1 MADNTSDQFTMASF
15 LDLLAQNQPQFQTR
29 SALIILGL
37 QNDFVAPQ
45 AGFLEELQPYGFLD
59 RIKAVIP
66 QFREKGEIV
75 WARSEYAGDVTVN
88 DSEEEHGERVIYR
101 VEEKSDDVAVDSD
114 SEEDHDDVD
123 PLEADVDPSPPVSPT
138 HPPDGMTRTQAL
150 LETIKQDR
158 ARSETPEELQRLPT
172 IQRDEGSEELFL
184 DKAER
189 LRVFCIAGTWG
200 AEIEDSFKPFMDE
213 SRDLQII
220 KTKYSAFTNTNLLL
234 TLRTKLVTEIYL
246 CGVLTNMSIYA
257 TAMDAA
263 RHGLVINVLEDCCGY
278 RHRPLHDESVKQ
290 MKELMGATMAISLE
304 LSKLIGNS
312 TESDPVRSSKDREI
326 VEGALERMTLSD
338 SLPGSTSTGTPSS
351 SNAAND
357 AEVSRPRR
365 IRQKPI
371 VRRSGG
377 TRERAEAAVSNTQQ
391 ESGVSVPHPNRMY
404 KQPRFRGKRESQRL
418 KDEFEKVD
426 ARIEGAIAKLNDHL
440 NSGVRLIE
448 DARKP
453 AALTDDEERL
463 VAAVRQKE
471 GEASIPATVGTKNS
485 DQDLGPDDMI
495 GEGDSCIIQELL
507 QSKGG
512 PNPAAGDFDVENIF
526 QQLYDEVRWQ
536 KMFHQQGEVPRL
548 VAVQG
553 EIGEDGTEPVYRH
566 PSDQAL
572 PTMRFSPAVQ
582 QIREQVQK
590 ALKHPVN
597 HVLIQ
602 LYRCG
607 ADYISE
613 HADKTLDIVHGSSIA
628 NASFGAQRTMR
639 LRLKK
644 SALTPGQLETYEQDP
659 AGSRQTQRTIMPH
672 NSLFILGPKTN
683 MRWLHGINTDKR
695 PPSTRT
701 EAETAYGGIRISL
714 TFRHIGTFISPGADG
729 RQRIWGQGA
738 TNKSK
743 ETAKRPINDNPSES
757 EKLVHAFGKENHES
771 DHFDW
776 KRVYGNGSDVLHL
789 RESPENTPI
798 LFLGLDRVQ
807 NLRVKMWLEE
817 LALPHATV
825 EAPPEVEF
833 SAFSKRRG
841 RTVAFRDTDSKHTE
855 VDGALEILAYLDR
868 TIDSDGHTATKD
880 DSTEE
885 AGHNKDNTSLHPSFL
900 YESVDIYTLWLH
912 HFHVQFSSPH
922 EPTATPHPLYF
933 TLKHRDS
940 SLDSNGFL
948 AGATFTIVDCAIWPV
963 IREMRYAMGTSRRTD
978 LGRQEFDKEFPRL
991 WAWFGRVEGRGATKR
1006 AMR

>member
-1 MADNTSDQFTMASF
+1 MVE
-15 LDLLAQNQPQFQTR
+15 DLLAQNQPHFQTR

-66 QFREKGEIV
+66 PFREKGEIV

-138 HPPDGMTRTQAL
+138 HPPAGMTRTKAL

-158 ARSETPEELQRLPT
+158 AKSETPEELQGLPT

-200 AEIEDSFKPFMDE
+200 AEIEDSFKPFIDPT
-213 SRDLQII
+213 RDLEII

-263 RHGLVINVLEDCCGY
+263 RHGLAINVLEDCCGY

-304 LSKLIGNS
+304 LSKLIGKA

-338 SLPGSTSTGTPSS
+338 GLPDSTSIGTPSA
-351 SNAAND
+351 SNATND
-357 AEVSRPRR
+357 AEIPRPRR

-453 AALTDDEERL
+453 AALTDDEPSPKNARL
-463 VAAVRQKE
+463 VAAARQKE
-471 GEASIPATVGTKNS
+471 REASIPAMVGSKS
-485 DQDLGPDDMI
+485 PDQDLGPDDVI
-495 GEGDSCIIQELL
+495 GEGDSYIIQELL

-512 PNPAAGDFDVENIF
+512 PQSAADDHDVENIF

-553 EIGEDGTEPVYRH
+553 QIGEDGTEPIYRH

-572 PTMRFSPAVQ
+572 PTMRFSPAAQ
-582 QIREQVQK
+582 RIRERVQK
-590 ALKHPVN
+590 VLKHPVN

-602 LYRCG
+602 LYRSG

-613 HADKTLDIVHGSSIA
+613 HSDKTLDIVRGSSIA

-644 SALTPGQLETYEQDP
+644 SALTPEQLEKYEQDP
-659 AGSRQTQRTIMPH
+659 AGSRQTQRTVMPH

-695 PPSTRT
+695 PSSSRSD
-701 EAETAYGGIRISL
+701 AETAYGGIRISL

-729 RQRIWGQGA
+729 RQGIWGQGA

-743 ETAKRPINDNPSES
+743 ETAKPPINNDPSES

-771 DHFDW
+771 DQFDW

-798 LFLGLDRVQ
+798 LFLGPDRVQ
-807 NLRVKMWLEE
+807 DLRVKMWLEE
-817 LALPHATV
+817 LALPYATV

-833 SAFSKRRG
+833 STFSKRRR
-841 RTVAFRDTDSKHTE
+841 RTIAFRDIDSKHTE
-855 VDGALEILAYLDR
+855 VEGALEILAYLDR
-868 TIDSDGHTATKD
+868 TIDKDGHAIR
-880 DSTEE
+880 
-885 AGHNKDNTSLHPSFL
+885 KDNSAEETRHKKGNTSFSLSFL
-900 YESVDIYTLWLH
+900 YESMDLYTLWLH
-912 HFHVQFSSPH
+912 HFQVQFLSPH
-922 EPTATPHPLYF
+922 DPTATPHPLYF
-933 TLKHRDS
+933 ALKHRDS

-948 AGATFTIVDCAIWPV
+948 AGPTFTVADCAIWPV
-963 IREMRYAMGTSRRTD
+963 IREMRYAMATSRRTD
-978 LGRQEFDKEFPRL
+978 LGQQEFDKEFPRL

>member
-1 MADNTSDQFTMASF
+1 MASF
-15 LDLLAQNQPQFQTR
+15 LDLLAQNQPHFQTR

-66 QFREKGEIV
+66 PFREKGEIV

-138 HPPDGMTRTQAL
+138 HPPAGMTRTKAL

-158 ARSETPEELQRLPT
+158 AKSETPEELQGLPT

-200 AEIEDSFKPFMDE
+200 AEIEDSFKPFIDPT
-213 SRDLQII
+213 RDLEII

-263 RHGLVINVLEDCCGY
+263 RHGLAINVLEDCCGY

-304 LSKLIGNS
+304 LSKLIGKA
-312 TESDPVRSSKDREI
+312 TESDP
-326 VEGALERMTLSD
+326 ALPQHQMQRMTLKYRDREESGR
-338 SLPGSTSTGTPSS
+338 SLSS
-351 SNAAND
+351 E
-357 AEVSRPRR
+357 EVEVPES
-365 IRQKPI
+365 
-371 VRRSGG
+371 VRRQRSR
-377 TRERAEAAVSNTQQ
+377 TRSK
-391 ESGVSVPHPNRMY
+391 SP
-404 KQPRFRGKRESQRL
+404 
-418 KDEFEKVD
+418 D
-426 ARIEGAIAKLNDHL
+426 
-440 NSGVRLIE
+440 GVRLIE

-453 AALTDDEERL
+453 AALTDDEPSPKNARL
-463 VAAVRQKE
+463 VAAARQKE
-471 GEASIPATVGTKNS
+471 REASIPAMVGSKS
-485 DQDLGPDDMI
+485 PDQDLGPDDVI
-495 GEGDSCIIQELL
+495 GEGDSYIIQELL

-512 PNPAAGDFDVENIF
+512 PQSAADDHDVENIF

-553 EIGEDGTEPVYRH
+553 QIGEDGTEPIYRH

-572 PTMRFSPAVQ
+572 PTMRFSPAAQ
-582 QIREQVQK
+582 RIRERVQK
-590 ALKHPVN
+590 VLKHPVN

-602 LYRCG
+602 LYRSG

-613 HADKTLDIVHGSSIA
+613 HSDKTLDIVRGSSIA

-644 SALTPGQLETYEQDP
+644 SALTPEQLEKYEQDP
-659 AGSRQTQRTIMPH
+659 AGSRQTQRTVMPH

-695 PPSTRT
+695 PSSSRSD
-701 EAETAYGGIRISL
+701 AETAYGGIRISL

-729 RQRIWGQGA
+729 RQGIWGQGA

-743 ETAKRPINDNPSES
+743 ETAKPPINNDPSES

-771 DHFDW
+771 DQFDW

-798 LFLGLDRVQ
+798 LFLGPDRVQ
-807 NLRVKMWLEE
+807 DLRVKMWLEE
-817 LALPHATV
+817 LALPYATV

-833 SAFSKRRG
+833 STFSKRRR
-841 RTVAFRDTDSKHTE
+841 RTIAFRDIDSKHTE
-855 VDGALEILAYLDR
+855 VEGALEILAYLDR
-868 TIDSDGHTATKD
+868 TIDKDGHAIR
-880 DSTEE
+880 
-885 AGHNKDNTSLHPSFL
+885 KDNSAEETRHKKGNTSFSLSFL
-900 YESVDIYTLWLH
+900 YESMDLYTLWLH
-912 HFHVQFSSPH
+912 HFQVQFLSPH
-922 EPTATPHPLYF
+922 DPTATPHPLYF
-933 TLKHRDS
+933 ALKHRDS

-948 AGATFTIVDCAIWPV
+948 AGPTFTVADCAIWPV
-963 IREMRYAMGTSRRTD
+963 IREMRYAMATSRRTD
-978 LGRQEFDKEFPRL
+978 LGQQEFDKEFPRL